1 MLAAFKKIIKNLER
15 YMRFPSIRMRI
26 VTVALPKIFVKSALL
41 VISLMFTTLAQS
53 AWQDPLVTPALS
65 TDRAHES
72 LLLDITRVGSRL
84 IAVGA
89 HGHIVYSDDS
99 GKSWQQSRTPSS
111 VTLTAVYFSS
121 STKGWAV
128 GHDGLIL
135 HSEDAGETWV
145 KQFDGYLAN
154 SAIVKGASEN
164 KNKAIAALSEA
175 EKSGDATE
183 IDNAEM
189 FLENITYALED
200 AQYDQESG
208 STKPFLDVW
217 FYDANTGFA
226 VGAYGM
232 AFHTTDGG
240 KNWIDWSSHLDNND
254 RLHINGI
261 AMVGARSLMIVGEQG
276 LILRSDD
283 MGENW
288 RAIPSPYEGSLFG
301 LSAQRDNVLV
311 FGLRGNL
318 YHSIDG
324 GIQWKKVYTNSEQTL
339 MAGVTKTNKSHVL
352 VGNGGS
358 VILLNRRSEDA
369 KSIILPGRTTSAS
382 VAQAPDGTIVIVGEA
397 GIERISTKGLV
408 IDETI
413 TMAEGNF

>member
-26 VTVALPKIFVKSALL
+26 VTVAPPKIFVKSALL

-99 GKSWQQSRTPSS
+99 GKSWSQSRTPSS
-111 VTLTAVYFSS
+111 VTLTAVYFASA
-121 STKGWAV
+121 TKGWAV

-154 SAIVKGASEN
+154 TAIVKGASEN
-164 KNKAIAALSEA
+164 KDKAIAALTEA

-217 FYDANTGFA
+217 FYDANIGFA

-261 AMVGARSLMIVGEQG
+261 AMVGARSLMVVGEQG

-288 RAIPSPYEGSLFG
+288 RAIPSPYEGSFFG

-318 YHSIDG
+318 YHSVDG
-324 GIQWKKVYTNSEQTL
+324 GIQWQKVYTNSEQTL

-358 VILLNRRSEDA
+358 VVLLNRRSEDA

-397 GIERISTKGLV
+397 GIERINTKGLV